1 MNKNINKLPVEII
14 LKEFEMLDYDSL
26 INVCSIDRRF
36 KAICDQHEDY
46 LYKKMIARDI
56 FTSNNQEFIN
66 SLNIDTNIKPKKL
79 YVLYSSH
86 LIFKAIDD
94 NNLIELE
101 KLLRLKNINVNVTN
115 DSGETPLHI
124 ASKKGDLEI
133 VKFLVEKGA
142 DVNVKGSGDRTPLMS
157 SSEDGHLEI
166 VKFLVNEGADVNAK
180 DDGGY
185 TALMLCILGTTKLKI
200 VEFLVEKGADVNA
213 KDHDDEE
220 ATALH
225 IASFYGM
232 ADIVK
237 FLVSKGADVNATNSS
252 GQTARMIANERRE
265 GGGYLTE
272 SYLEIEQ
279 FLIVAEK
286 QAKRGSEIFRCKYCN
301 KGLSTPEK
309 LVMHLEDAHTEQVRR
324 FGSRNRFIEAL
335 SRDYGIPE
343 SLLKRKASYS

>member
-1 MNKNINKLPVEII
+1 
-14 LKEFEMLDYDSL
+14 
-26 INVCSIDRRF
+26 
-36 KAICDQHEDY
+36 
-46 LYKKMIARDI
+46 MIARDI

-133 VKFLVEKGA
+133 VK
-142 DVNVKGSGDRTPLMS
+142 
-157 SSEDGHLEI
+157 
-166 VKFLVNEGADVNAK
+166 
-180 DDGGY
+180 
-185 TALMLCILGTTKLKI
+185 
-200 VEFLVEKGADVNA
+200 FLVEKGADVNA